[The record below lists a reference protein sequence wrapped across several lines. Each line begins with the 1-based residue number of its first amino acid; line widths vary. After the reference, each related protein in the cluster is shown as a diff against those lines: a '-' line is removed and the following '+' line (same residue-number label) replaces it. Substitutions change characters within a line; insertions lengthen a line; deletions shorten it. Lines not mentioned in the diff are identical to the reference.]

1 MLALSSGFIP
11 RFFSKRFI
19 KAWKRKIKLI
29 RKCKWLKGGKSWL
42 RGALPS
48 DIQSVPLTSPASSSS
63 CPAEAL
69 MPPEIKKKKR
79 DKVRQ
84 KNNCKADN

>member
-1 MLALSSGFIP
+1 MMLALSSGFIP

-29 RKCKWLKGGKSWL
+29 RRCKWLKGGKSWL
-42 RGALPS
+42 WAVLPS
-48 DIQSVPLTSPASSSS
+48 DIQSVSLTSPVSSFS
-63 CPAEAL
+63 CPAGAL
-69 MPPEIKKKKR
+69 MPPEGKKK

-84 KNNCKADN
+84 